1 MKSRTRAVSKTNRTK
16 KVRKSSLDSCETIES
31 DMYSV
36 FNESLFGDNSSPRSE
51 SPESRPVERA
61 IEARAGGEDG
71 LGSMVRCLHFAETY
85 LVNRKF

>member
-1 MKSRTRAVSKTNRTK
+1 
-16 KVRKSSLDSCETIES
+16 
-31 DMYSV
+31 MYSV

-85 LVNRKF
+85 LVNRKFLPFSFSFLRAHRVVGGRQRP

>member
-1 MKSRTRAVSKTNRTK
+1 
-16 KVRKSSLDSCETIES
+16 
-31 DMYSV
+31 MYSV
-36 FNESLFGDNSSPRSE
+36 FNESLFGDYSSPRSE

-85 LVNRKF
+85 LVNRKFLPFSYLRAS

>member
-1 MKSRTRAVSKTNRTK
+1 
-16 KVRKSSLDSCETIES
+16 
-31 DMYSV
+31 MYSV

-85 LVNRKF
+85 LVNRKFLPFFTVVGGGPVAQSRGSM

>member
-1 MKSRTRAVSKTNRTK
+1 
-16 KVRKSSLDSCETIES
+16 
-31 DMYSV
+31 MYSV
-36 FNESLFGDNSSPRSE
+36 FNDSFACDYSSPRSE

-85 LVNRKF
+85 LVNRKFFSHFFFFSEGS